1 MNKALIRLLIE
12 EQHSI
17 VVQNTEGHLHCFDGP
32 GVSDLNHLLHS
43 SPELLQGAAVA
54 DKVVG
59 KAAAALLILSSVG
72 EVYANVISQPALAL
86 LEVHNIC
93 TTYGI
98 LVPYI
103 VNRTQT
109 GMCPLETRCIPCHTP
124 EECLAEIQ
132 AFIASMKH

>member
-1 MNKALIRLLIE
+1 MNQALIRLLIE
-12 EQHSI
+12 ENHSL
-17 VVQNTEGHLHCFDGP
+17 VAKDTEGHLHCFDGP
-32 GVSDLNHLLHS
+32 GVSDLNHLFHS

-59 KAAAALLILSSVG
+59 KAAAALLILSSVR

-86 LEVHNIC
+86 LETHNIC
-93 TTYGI
+93 TTYGT

-109 GMCPLETRCIPCHTP
+109 GICPLETRCNPCHTP